1 MVLQERD
8 GHPDEEIKNGKKQE
22 AETDNPGFAGKLQ
35 IVIVCMVNVQV
46 DELRLKG
53 A

>member
-8 GHPDEEIKNGKKQE
+8 DHPDEEIKDGKKQE
-22 AETDNPGFAGKLQ
+22 AETDHPRFTGELQ

-46 DELRLKG
+46 DELRLKR